1 MSTFRKIAIVILV
14 LLVRPG
20 SLFAQID
27 KDYFFNNGRQC
38 LIDQK
43 YAESLDYFNV
53 LIKTDRTLHEAFFL
67 RGIAKYNL
75 DDLIGAN
82 QDFSEAIKL
91 NPVYTQAYHYRA
103 ITLARMGNTESAIAD
118 LNAASLLRPE
128 YPGIYFSRGITHFMS
143 KQFEKAIDDYNRF
156 IQKEPKVSDAY
167 VNRGTT
173 YLFMKDTTAAL
184 VDYNKAIGLNFAN
197 SDAYLKRGHVFS
209 LQKKMK
215 DALADFN
222 KAIELDSTNS
232 MAFFNRGLVYYD
244 MKKYNNTMADFSS
257 SIRLEP
263 NNPVTLYNRAILR
276 AQVGDLN
283 NAVKDYDRV
292 AKITPKNVLVYYNR
306 AAVLVELGM
315 LREALKDYTRAI
327 ALYPD
332 FANAYMNRSYIKRR
346 LNDMKSAKAD
356 FDIANRKIREYRS
369 RLNDSTFSVYADT
382 SKKFTAMMSFD
393 ANFDDND
400 MLTNNQVDIK
410 LRPLYRIEVT
420 KADTLPQLQ
429 NAYFYPA
436 YDRFRNSLRN
446 SLQLTLTNQPQKPTP
461 AVLDSLK
468 SLAGTL
474 AGKSPAVANMV
485 EAIVESSQN
494 QFSKSVSA
502 YGKAIEADPKNGF
515 TYINRSTVQAEM
527 IDFTKSIENSMQPTL
542 LDEKGLTPTMSKQ
555 KTEVAVYSYDQAID
569 DLNKAAKLL
578 PSYAYIDYNLGNIYT
593 LSNRMPEAIQSY
605 SKAIEEY
612 PNLAD
617 AYYNRGLIQIYLKDT
632 NKGCL
637 DISKAGEL
645 GIRDAYA
652 TLKKYCIKEK

>member
-1 MSTFRKIAIVILV
+1 MNTLRRIAIVILV
-14 LLVRPG
+14 LLVNPF
-20 SLFAQID
+20 STFAQID
-27 KDYFFNNGRQC
+27 KEYFFNNGRQC
-38 LIDQK
+38 LIDKK

-53 LIKTDRTLHEAFFL
+53 LIKTDHTLHEAFFL

-82 QDFSEAIKL
+82 HDFSEAIKL

-103 ITLARMGNTESAIAD
+103 ITSARMGNTDAAIAD
-118 LNAASLLRPE
+118 LNNASLLRPE
-128 YPGIYFSRGITHFMS
+128 YPGIYYSRGVTHFMS
-143 KQFEKAIDDYNRF
+143 KQFEKALDDYNKF
-156 IQKEPKVSDAY
+156 IQKEPKVSDVY
-167 VNRGTT
+167 VNRGIT

-184 VDYNKAIGLNFAN
+184 NDYNKAISLDFSNV
-197 SDAYLKRGHVFS
+197 DAYLKRGHLQMV
-209 LQKKMK
+209 QKKLK
-215 DALADFN
+215 EALTDFN
-222 KAIELDSTNS
+222 KAIELDSTNF
-232 MAFFNRGLVYYD
+232 MAYFNRGLVYYE
-244 MKKYNNTMADFSS
+244 MKKYNNTMADFNK

-263 NNPVTLYNRAILR
+263 NNPVILYNRAILR
-276 AQVGDLN
+276 AQVRDLN
-283 NAVKDYDRV
+283 NAVKDYDQV
-292 AKITPKNVLVYYNR
+292 AKLTPKNVLVYYNR

-356 FDIANRKIREYRS
+356 FDIAIKKIKEYRS
-369 RLNDSTFSVYADT
+369 KLNDSTFSVYADT
-382 SKKFTAMMSFD
+382 SKKFNAMMSFD
-393 ANFDDND
+393 ANFDEND
-400 MLTNNQVDIK
+400 MLINSQVDIK

-420 KADTLPQLQ
+420 AADTLPQLQ
-429 NAYFYPA
+429 NAYYYPA
-436 YDRFRNSLRN
+436 YDRFRNSLN
-446 SLQLTLTNQPQKPTP
+446 NKQQLTLTNQPQKQTP
-461 AVLDSLK
+461 AAIDSLK
-468 SLAGTL
+468 AIAQLLVNGKPALA
-474 AGKSPAVANMV
+474 SMIM
-485 EAIVESSQN
+485 AIAESSQN
-494 QFSKSVSA
+494 QYTKSIGT
-502 YGKAIEADPKNGF
+502 YGKAIDADPKNGF
-515 TYINRSTVQAEM
+515 TFINRATVQAEM

-542 LDEKGLTPTMSKQ
+542 LDEKGPTMAKQ
-555 KTEVAVYSYDQAID
+555 KIDVTVYNYDQAID

-578 PSYAYIDYNLGNIYT
+578 PNYAYIDYNLGNIYA
-593 LSNRMPEAIQSY
+593 LSNRMPEAIQCY
-605 SKAIEEY
+605 TKAIEEY